1 MKRLWLIPISAL
13 ILIVGAGATAGL
25 IAAGQERPSPAEQV
39 QTVDKVAPDTPI
51 PPDPASSVSSDDGS
65 APPLG
70 KRPDI
75 QYPNLG
81 SALDQMVAEAENESD
96 QSREADRKAADGKAA
111 DAQSEP
117 TAVSIYLSGHV
128 EDVVTFLEDNGGDPR
143 NVGEDYIEAYVPVG
157 LLGELSGQ
165 SGVLRVREI
174 IPPMSN

>member
-25 IAAGQERPSPAEQV
+25 IAAIEERPSPAEQV

-96 QSREADRKAADGKAA
+96 QSREADGKAA

-165 SGVLRVREI
+165 PGVLRVREI